1 MIATITLN
9 PSIDRRYNIKDFHKN
24 GIYRCEDYSA
34 TPGGKGINVSRVIN
48 QLDVSPICL
57 GFVGG
62 FSGGFIKAQLKSLQI
77 KTNFTE
83 INDETRT
90 CLGIIYEDGSQS
102 EILEKGPK
110 INKEEI
116 KDFIKKFKLILDR
129 TKVMTASGSIPKGV
143 DTDIYRYLIDLA
155 NGNGTKFILD
165 SSNLS
170 LIEGIKAFPYLIK
183 PNREELEAIT
193 KIKINSDTD
202 IIDACENLMDMGAEN
217 IAVSLGADGMIFVG
231 KEGRF
236 KINIPR
242 IKALNPVGS
251 GDSTVAGFAVGI
263 LKNLGIQDTLKLA
276 NACGM
281 SNAMEKETG
290 KINIKMVNDLIEGI
304 EVYDI
309 S

>member
-102 EILEKGPK
+102 EILEKGPR

-116 KDFIKKFKLILDR
+116 KDFIKKFKIILDR

-143 DTDIYRYLIDLA
+143 NTDIYRYLIDLA

-217 IAVSLGADGMIFVG
+217 IAVSLGGDGMIFVG

>member
-62 FSGGFIKAQLKSLQI
+62 FSGGFIKAQLKSLKI

-143 DTDIYRYLIDLA
+143 NTDIYRYLIDLA

-217 IAVSLGADGMIFVG
+217 IAVSLGGDGMIFVG